1 MKLSNKK
8 IKINLLLRN
17 KPSGLLMKSRPKFKL
32 RAIEVWSSHNRS
44 SVSRSQDTVKA
55 KIKNRA
61 LSQATRILVQTQPKL
76 KSGWAKLRLGA
87 AESEKSKQ
95 STWPSHWNCSAYST
109 ESEFRSRE
117 ISYRSCWISNRM
129 LESQIQRL
137 WLNQNG
143 SLQCIKCY
151 ND

>member
-61 LSQATRILVQTQPKL
+61 LSQATRNLVQTQPKL
-76 KSGWAKLRLGA
+76 KFDRAKLRLGA
-87 AESEKSKQ
+87 SEYEKTKQ
-95 STWPSHWNCSAYST
+95 STWPSHWNCSTYWRKMNFDRAKSAT
-109 ESEFRSRE
+109 EVIKFQTEHQNHRS
-117 ISYRSCWISNRM
+117 
-129 LESQIQRL
+129 
-137 WLNQNG
+137 
-143 SLQCIKCY
+143 
-151 ND
+151 NDWD